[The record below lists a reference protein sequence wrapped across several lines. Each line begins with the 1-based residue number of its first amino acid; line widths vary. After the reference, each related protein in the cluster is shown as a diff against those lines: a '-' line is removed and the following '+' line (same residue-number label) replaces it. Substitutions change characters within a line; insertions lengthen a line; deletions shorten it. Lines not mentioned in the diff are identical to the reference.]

1 MGYSMFGTSVAN
13 TNCVHCGNITTK
25 VSGGVIFV
33 IDSADKDRIQEAR
46 KELDSMLKD
55 ALLANVV
62 VLILANKQD
71 LPKAASP
78 SALTDQL
85 RLREFKQQWKV
96 QGCCGTSG
104 DGLYAGLDWLTDNM
118 PTTTS
123 GGESAK
129 SK

>member
-1 MGYSMFGTSVAN
+1 MLNDALLAN
-13 TNCVHCGNITTK
+13 VVVLILANKSCLFAKINTTT
-25 VSGGVIFV
+25 F
-33 IDSADKDRIQEAR
+33 
-46 KELDSMLKD
+46 DSMLND

-104 DGLYAGLDWLTDNM
+104 DGLYAGLDWLADNM